1 MTIFVYLNNVHK
13 GGRTR
18 WRWTNHDAALGGE
31 HGTRF
36 YDRPNCGS
44 GRTAVEGGSGVEV
57 SIEPREGMGVIHF
70 PAMLPEV
77 RCPCLTRATATAAI
91 LSLSLYWGCY
101 CCCCDSTFRRHAR
114 VHAVSRPVGT
124 RTTTPITRPRPRL
137 MKSGWRNSSSGPTRG
152 WIGAEYWRRRIGS
165 PAVGGRMT
173 PYEVRRHGDKTLRHL
188 RRGEHTFMFS
198 RIWLSQRGNI

>member
-77 RCPCLTRATATAAI
+77 CCLCLTRATATAAI
-91 LSLSLYWGCY
+91 YCFRSIGVATAVAATQPSDDMHVFTPCPGRWVHGLQRLS
-101 CCCCDSTFRRHAR
+101 
-114 VHAVSRPVGT
+114 
-124 RTTTPITRPRPRL
+124 
-137 MKSGWRNSSSGPTRG
+137 RG
-152 WIGAEYWRRRIGS
+152 R
-165 PAVGGRMT
+165 GR
-173 PYEVRRHGDKTLRHL
+173 G
-188 RRGEHTFMFS
+188 
-198 RIWLSQRGNI
+198 